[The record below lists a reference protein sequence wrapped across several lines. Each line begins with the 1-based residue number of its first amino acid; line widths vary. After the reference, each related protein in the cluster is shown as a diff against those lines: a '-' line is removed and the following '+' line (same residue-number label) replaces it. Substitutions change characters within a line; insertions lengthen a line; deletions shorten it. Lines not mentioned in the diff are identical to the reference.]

1 MFADVFTSLQTVTP
15 ISVHM
20 HYIWKAILVH
30 AIHLL
35 SWSSISNYGKAGG
48 VDMEQIRSTIS
59 IITYSVERIK

>member
-1 MFADVFTSLQTVTP
+1 MFDDVFPSLQTVTP

-35 SWSSISNYGKAGG
+35 SWSSISNYGKAGDL
-48 VDMEQIRSTIS
+48 DMEQIRYTIS

>member
-1 MFADVFTSLQTVTP
+1 MFADVFPSLQTVTP

-48 VDMEQIRSTIS
+48 FRYGTDTFHD
-59 IITYSVERIK
+59 